1 MVTDRLLM
9 RYKNKFL
16 KNYKF
21 LELCTLL
28 SQSFFKPDYMV
39 RGIPTGKVRLQTFQT
54 TLVRYIFYVKVARV
68 VFDTFFSNLL

>member
-28 SQSFFKPDYMV
+28 SQSFFKPDYVIWV

-54 TLVRYIFYVKVARV
+54 TLVR
-68 VFDTFFSNLL
+68 FSSM